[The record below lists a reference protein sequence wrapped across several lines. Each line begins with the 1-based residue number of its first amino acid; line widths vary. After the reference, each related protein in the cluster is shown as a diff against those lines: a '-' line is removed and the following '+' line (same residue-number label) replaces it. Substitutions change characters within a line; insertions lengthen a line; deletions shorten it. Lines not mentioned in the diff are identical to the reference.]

1 MNVFNTEISDLSG
14 NVETVSVK
22 QFANA
27 LNLEI
32 IFEGRGNITLNSIS
46 VNRPGIQLTGYFE
59 HFDHNRV
66 QLIGNAEHEYLSTL
80 DEEKQLKV
88 LTELFSRDVPCMI
101 ISSNLSVTESILKCA
116 KQFNCPLFL
125 SKQLTTVLS
134 HELTIYQ
141 SELLAPTLIVH
152 GVLVEVFGV
161 GVLITGHAGI
171 GKSET
176 ALELITRGHRLV
188 ADDSVIIKNM
198 GEILLGK
205 SPENIRYFMEVRG
218 IGIINVQTM
227 YGPGSIRPEKTVD
240 MIIELVK
247 WEDGA
252 DYERL
257 GDIKLSKDI
266 LGMKKPKIVIP
277 VSPGRNIPVIIETA
291 ARKYRLDQ
299 TGYDATAELIART
312 FGKSN
317 K

>member
-101 ISSNLSVTESILKCA
+101 ISSNLSVTESVLKCA

-312 FGKSN
+312 FGK

>member
-312 FGKSN
+312 FGK

>member
-134 HELTIYQ
+134 HKLTIYQ

-312 FGKSN
+312 FGK

>member
-32 IFEGRGNITLNSIS
+32 IFEGRGIITLNSIS

-80 DEEKQLKV
+80 SQEGQLKV
-88 LTELFSRDVPCMI
+88 LTELFSRDVPCMV
-101 ISSNLSVTESILKCA
+101 ISNSLSILDSILKCA

-312 FGKSN
+312 FGK